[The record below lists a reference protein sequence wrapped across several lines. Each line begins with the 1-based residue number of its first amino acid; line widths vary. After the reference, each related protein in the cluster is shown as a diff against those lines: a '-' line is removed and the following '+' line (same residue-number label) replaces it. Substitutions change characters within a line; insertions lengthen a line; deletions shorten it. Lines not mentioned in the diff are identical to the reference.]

1 MMKRYL
7 IVAMAVFLTLPVLPV
22 SAAEKEKEDINTNI
36 YQVELPMDTKGIFD
50 FILDPQS
57 LIDKTDAAAY
67 NGRKF
72 EHGSTL
78 FFKRTDGKVKEDYS
92 SASDFVTIVNKSS
105 VPVDVSLSIKVS
117 DAFADQITLTD
128 DKKFKN
134 DTDASVYLALKDGER
149 EIPIGRD
156 GLALDVT
163 VDAAPDGSYEY
174 SYDKKSEK
182 YIYQLKKD
190 SSGIQFDE
198 FSFQLTGAA
207 NGKGDWTE
215 LADVVPEIEVDW
227 KVSPR
232 EGVTERKDAVLKEEV
247 EPETGAETEETV
259 ENAGQ
264 DTLGQQEET
273 IEERAADEGKT
284 EEESKAPSVGKKQ
297 YGLSAGEPMSVE
309 VDLGAGNL
317 AATQVASVRRKDT
330 GEELL
335 NAPDGA
341 AYRDGKIQFS
351 KEWVD
356 QYIEDRENKPGSL
369 IVTFDDVNTTEV
381 EIAVKE

>member
-1 MMKRYL
+1 MMKRYM
-7 IVAMAVFLTLPVLPV
+7 IVAMAVFLTLPALPV

-57 LIDKTDAAAY
+57 LINRTDAAAY

-72 EHGSTL
+72 EQGSTL

-134 DTDASVYLALKDGER
+134 DTDTSIYLALKDGER

-156 GLALDVT
+156 GVALDVT

-190 SSGIQFDE
+190 TSGIQFDE
-198 FSFQLTGAA
+198 YSFQLTGAA
-207 NGKGDWTE
+207 NGKGDWME

-247 EPETGAETEETV
+247 EPGTGVETV

-273 IEERAADEGKT
+273 TEEKAAEEGKT
-284 EEESKAPSVGKKQ
+284 EVESKAPSVGKKE

-309 VDLGAGNL
+309 VDLGAGDL

-335 NAPDGA
+335 NTPDGA
-341 AYRDGKIQFS
+341 VYRDGKIQFS

-356 QYIEDRENKPGSL
+356 KYIEDKENRPESL
-369 IVTFDDVNTTEV
+369 LIIFADADSTEIEIVL
-381 EIAVKE
+381 KE